1 MSKYFNDSPIEKP
14 EDDQYGVAPFSSA
27 LTTSL
32 LEMASPVGTTIAIN
46 GPWGSGKSSAVNLIR
61 RELETRKND
70 QLTIID
76 FKCWWY
82 RGEEA
87 IALAFLQ
94 ELNTALKS
102 SLGDQVKGLVPEIGR
117 QLLQAGPVIGSTVAL
132 ATTGGIGALVAG
144 SAAFTKRFF
153 PEKAPLEK
161 TFRKL
166 SKALEAQPRRFLII
180 IDDIDRLSPDEALA
194 IFRLVKSVGRL
205 PNVMYLL
212 VFDRSLADAAVQER
226 YPSEGPHFLEKIIQA
241 SFELPPPAQSDLNN
255 ALLVAVQDICGEPSE
270 EHVVR
275 FMNLFYDVVVPYMTT
290 PRHVTRLINALS
302 VTWPPVADNISRADY
317 LALETLRLYEPAL
330 YNAIKS
336 HRDIVTGNA
345 ESRDHSRD
353 DSKFAP
359 FLAGIPETKHESIKV
374 ILQRLFPAMENV
386 SYSGFHETWD
396 AERRVCLSKHFD
408 TYFKLSLSIDTLSA
422 ADIGELLKHANDR
435 DFVKQRLLK
444 AAMQIRKDG
453 KSMVPVILDE
463 LTGHGKEILRDK
475 VQDFFCA
482 IFQVADDIT
491 RKEDEGRGFA
501 IANTGLRLHWLIRRV
516 TGDRFTLE
524 EKSGLYLAATENAS
538 LGWLTDF
545 VSSAYDDYHP
555 RDGKEVDLSRCLV
568 TEDAI
573 PVLKER
579 ALNALRRAADT
590 GELLRRDDMMF
601 NLYCWREFADDQGVE
616 VKAWL
621 DEQLQHDELLIR
633 FAKALTG
640 EAWTTGLGG
649 FGNLGDR
656 VSRRQ
661 VRVRISDSFD
671 LFDLSWFRGELERI
685 VREKR
690 HPQDDLEAI
699 RLFLEAWTRRR
710 GGHDD

>member
-1 MSKYFNDSPIEKP
+1 VSRYFNDSPIEKP
-14 EDDQYGVAPFSSA
+14 EDDQYGVAAFSSA
-27 LTTSL
+27 LATSL
-32 LEMASPVGTTIAIN
+32 LGMASPVGTTIAIN

-94 ELNTALKS
+94 ELNTALKT
-102 SLGDQVKGLVPEIGR
+102 SLGDYVKGLVPEIGR
-117 QLLQAGPVIGSTVAL
+117 QILQAGPVIGSAVAL

-144 SAAFTKRFF
+144 SAGFTKRFF
-153 PEKAPLEK
+153 PDKVPLEK

-212 VFDRSLADAAVQER
+212 IFDRTLADAAVQER

-255 ALLVAVQDICGEPSE
+255 ALLIAVQDICGAPPE

-275 FMNLFYDVVVPYMTT
+275 FMNLFYDAVVPYMTT
-290 PRHVTRLINALS
+290 PRHVTRLVNAMS
-302 VTWPPVADNISRADY
+302 VTWPPVANNISRADY
-317 LALETLRLYEPAL
+317 LALETLRLYEPVL
-330 YNAIKS
+330 YNAIKY
-336 HRDIVTGNA
+336 HRDIVTGKA
-345 ESRDHSRD
+345 GSRDNSRD

-359 FLAGIPETKHESIKV
+359 FFVGLPETKHELLKV
-374 ILQRLFPAMENV
+374 ILQRLFPSMENV

-408 TYFKLSLSIDTLSA
+408 TYFKLSLSDDTLSA
-422 ADIGELLKHANDR
+422 ADIGELLERANDR

-444 AAMQIRKDG
+444 AAAQIRRDG

-463 LTGHGKEILRDK
+463 LTSHGKEIQRDK

-482 IFQVADDIT
+482 LFQVADDII
-491 RKEDEGRGFA
+491 RKDDEERGFA
-501 IANTGLRLHWLIRRV
+501 IANTSLRFHWLIRRV
-516 TGDRFTLE
+516 TEDRFTLQ

-538 LGWLTDF
+538 IGWLTDF
-545 VSSAYDDYHP
+545 VSSAYDAYHP

-568 TEDAI
+568 TEDVI
-573 PVLKER
+573 PLLRER
-579 ALNALRRAADT
+579 ALNALRHAAST
-590 GELLRRDDMMF
+590 GELLQRDDMLF
-601 NLYCWREFADDQGVE
+601 NLYRWREFGNDQGVE
-616 VKAWL
+616 LKAWL
-621 DEQLQHDELLIR
+621 DEQLQRDEVLIR

-649 FGNLGDR
+649 FGSLGDR

-661 VRVRISDSFD
+661 VRAQISDSFD
-671 LFDLSWFRGELERI
+671 LFDPTWFRGELERI
-685 VREKR
+685 VQEKR
-690 HPQDDLEAI
+690 HPQDDLEAVS
-699 RLFLEAWTRRR
+699 LFLDAWARRR
-710 GGHDD
+710 GGADD